1 MAKNLS
7 DEIEIEGLTGGI
19 VLEVGEEATEAFD
32 GFREET
38 QEKDVFF
45 GGAEIEKSSECV
57 KAEIMGG
64 MVLAVFVD
72 LRAELIGLIPPGL
85 NTLPDRGG
93 KSTRGLEGRFQVSG
107 HFVAGCQTHATA
119 STWSLD

>member
-7 DEIEIEGLTGGI
+7 DEIEIERVTGGI
-19 VLEVGEEATEAFD
+19 VLEVGEEATEAFA

-85 NTLPDRGG
+85 DTLPDRGG
-93 KSTRGLEGRFQVSG
+93 ERNAGLDGRFQKDG
-107 HFVAGCQTHATA
+107 PFVARSPPPAPR
-119 STWSLD
+119 SP